1 MKIRR
6 FVCID
11 MRNLHGDADALASL
25 GGCDFVSKKRD
36 LMRLLKDFRC
46 RLRINAG
53 FGWRGQAPQ
62 CFVSPCE
69 VGKQKPAG
77 SINKD

>member
-25 GGCDFVSKKRD
+25 GGCDFVSKKCE
-36 LMRLLKDFRC
+36 LMRLLRDFGC

-53 FGWRGQAPQ
+53 FGWRGQAQ
-62 CFVSPCE
+62 RCFASPCKLE
-69 VGKQKPAG
+69 K
-77 SINKD
+77 N